1 MYYVVPNLVIK
12 GILDSIVLPL
22 YVYSGGAPVGAAPRP
37 HRDAM
42 NDELLRRAGGS
53 PPDLQALE
61 QREAELR
68 SELASLQAALADFR
82 VSAPH
87 CLQPASTIAN

>member
-1 MYYVVPNLVIK
+1 
-12 GILDSIVLPL
+12 
-22 YVYSGGAPVGAAPRP
+22 
-37 HRDAM
+37 M

>member
-1 MYYVVPNLVIK
+1 
-12 GILDSIVLPL
+12 
-22 YVYSGGAPVGAAPRP
+22 
-37 HRDAM
+37 M
-42 NDELLRRAGGS
+42 NDELLRRAGGP

-82 VSAPH
+82 ASARPH
-87 CLQPASTIAN
+87 CQQAGCL